1 MTGVAVMLRF
11 SFSFREPHLDSF
23 NLPLG
28 FCLETMNYLK
38 TKCARSPSH
47 ALWIAAHDPITA
59 SMNAGRTCR
68 AYDPLDASSGISAMY
83 EPDQRDQAYQRD
95 QRDPGHNVRYLNDR
109 ELRSKAAYQ
118 LVMPMMRLR
127 MMFQRRVFR
136 LVVRLWGLL
145 ILPFQIAIATNFPP
159 PTARLRDAAL
169 SLHRGGVG
177 YYARSQFVHVDLGPI
192 GRW

>member
-1 MTGVAVMLRF
+1 
-11 SFSFREPHLDSF
+11 
-23 NLPLG
+23 
-28 FCLETMNYLK
+28 
-38 TKCARSPSH
+38 
-47 ALWIAAHDPITA
+47 
-59 SMNAGRTCR
+59 
-68 AYDPLDASSGISAMY
+68 MY
-83 EPDQRDQAYQRD
+83 EPDQRDQADQRD